1 MPKYKISLSPE
12 DRESNAYHKY
22 VNWNGHA
29 TNEREQMRRCADCME
44 KSLTRCGFDV
54 WNMQYGNM
62 QDRVKD
68 ANAWP
73 SDMHIALHTNGFDGT
88 AAGTRVHCYPSE
100 ASRRIA
106 KLIQD
111 RIAPL
116 SPGTAGEGVKESS
129 TLYELRATHMVAVLP
144 EFGFHDNLIDAQW
157 LVDSMEQIAEETVKA
172 VCVYFGVDYVPAE
185 TEDKLPIETDEKL
198 QEDACGITI
207 GYVMP
212 TLRKGDSGAQVK
224 ALQALLNGYGYGCGK
239 VDGGFGVKTD
249 SAVKSYQA
257 AMGLTVDGVCGDAM
271 WRKLL
276 GV

>member
-1 MPKYKISLSPE
+1 MPKIYLSPE
-12 DRESNAYHKY
+12 DRASNTYHAAALY
-22 VNWNGHA
+22 QGRQ
-29 TNEREQMRRCADCME
+29 TNEREQMCRCADYME
-44 KSLTRCGFDV
+44 ASLTRCGFTV
-54 WNMQYGNM
+54 RNVQSGNM
-62 QDRVKD
+62 YDRVKES
-68 ANAWP
+68 NEWP

-88 AAGTRVHCYPSE
+88 VAGTRVHCYPSD
-100 ASRRIA
+100 ASRKIG

-111 RIAPL
+111 RIAPM
-116 SPGTAGEGVKESS
+116 SPGKSEGLRESA

-144 EFGFHDNLIDAQW
+144 EFGFHDNSDEAAW
-157 LVDSMEQIAEETVKA
+157 LVDSMEQISEETVKA
-172 VCVYFGVDYVPAE
+172 VCDYYGVAYVPAE
-185 TEDKLPIETDEKL
+185 AVDKLPIETDEKL

-257 AMGLTVDGVCGDAM
+257 VMGMAVDGVCGDAV

-276 GV
+276 GW